1 MMKTIDVADVML
13 FETVTDTYST
23 CKYIERQGIS
33 LEEVT
38 LGNANDVIEEITDDY
53 NLPITQIV
61 NPDNAVEGY
70 IIGA

>member
-1 MMKTIDVADVML
+1 MKTIDIEDL
-13 FETVTDTYST
+13 QYETISDAYST

-38 LGNANDVIEEITDDY
+38 LGNAHDIIEELVDDHQ
-53 NLPITQIV
+53 LPVTQIL
-61 NPDNAVEGY
+61 NKTSIEGY

>member
-1 MMKTIDVADVML
+1 MKTIDIEDL
-13 FETVTDTYST
+13 QYETVSDAYST

-38 LGNANDVIEEITDDY
+38 LGNAHDIIEELVDDHQ
-53 NLPITQIV
+53 LPVTQIL
-61 NPDNAVEGY
+61 NKTSIEGY

>member
-1 MMKTIDVADVML
+1 MRIISVEDIA

-33 LEEVT
+33 LEDVT
-38 LGNANDVIEEITDDY
+38 LGNAHDMIEEVVDDHQ
-53 NLPITQIV
+53 LPITQII
-61 NPDNAVEGY
+61 NPDNQIEGY